1 MAHLVPNYLLPGPHY
16 FTELLDAEYDKC
28 KVAVLDKLDSA
39 LDISFTTDL
48 WTTKNST
55 TSHMALT
62 GKQGCIHNTICH
74 IWVGRDSDASLIA
87 IWPEKP
93 P

>member
-1 MAHLVPNYLLPGPHY
+1 MICLDDEPFSMTNRLGFTRLMAHLVPNYLLPGPHY

-62 GKQGCIHNTICH
+62 GKH
-74 IWVGRDSDASLIA
+74 
-87 IWPEKP
+87 
-93 P
+93 